1 MSDEQCVCGCSADL
15 RYSEYGPVG
24 AEANFISSQLFREL
38 SLQAGWLTGY
48 GNIGTSAGGNQFEI
62 QDTVSL
68 EWTVRKKALYERPVL
83 QFHSQDTK
91 WKF

>member
-1 MSDEQCVCGCSADL
+1 MNSVWACEADY

-24 AEANFISSQLFREL
+24 AEANFISSQLFGEL
-38 SLQAGWLTGY
+38 AVQATLADWLWKY
-48 GNIGTSAGGNQFEI
+48 QNVSWGNEFQI

-68 EWTVRKKALYERPVL
+68 DLTLWKTALYERTVL

-91 WKF
+91 RKLW